1 VVLEPGAALPAA
13 VRPKVPPAET
23 ALPAAVPAA
32 VGPKVLPAE
41 TVEPAAE
48 LDDDCSGCRT
58 AAGQGRQ
65 HLLLTEEMLEGSR

>member
-13 VRPKVPPAET
+13 VRPKVPPVET
-23 ALPAAVPAA
+23 ALPAA

-41 TVEPAAE
+41 TVEQAVE

-58 AAGQGRQ
+58 AAGQGDNICC
-65 HLLLTEEMLEGSR
+65 